1 MIRRRLLLSMLV
13 LATAVAS
20 CSSDGNGTDGQV
32 DTSFAAQMAS
42 TWHYAGAPQRVQI
55 GIVANDADGTHL
67 VTQGTIDLAFSYLGT
82 DGGGQPAAGPTSTA
96 SFVPVPGTEASG
108 DTPTVTSGTRGV
120 YEAKDVTF
128 DEAGVWRATLSIE
141 IDGVAR
147 RLTTDFQVD
156 PTSQIPAP
164 GMPAPKTENLTI
176 ASKGVRKGSI
186 DSMADGGGEIPDPEL
201 HRWTIADASPR
212 DGPRSCCSGHRPTAR
227 VSSAARRSRSCSSSR
242 PTHPDRAVY
251 IHIEI
256 WKDYSAQPQVVN
268 KGAADWLL
276 RKLPDGTPGDDRAL
290 AVPDRIRRRHR
301 GPVGPALRHGRGRRG
316 PRGAPADEDLGSR
329 GRSHTRR
336 PEASFAPPPRTIGAR
351 GPDAHD
357 APAPDPGTLLP
368 ASERGNGGAL
378 HALWPAHLS

>member
-20 CSSDGNGTDGQV
+20 CTSGGNGTNEPL

-55 GIVANDADGTHL
+55 GIVASDADGTHL

-82 DGGGQPAAGPTSTA
+82 DGGGEPAAGPTSTA

-108 DTPTVTSGTRGV
+108 DTPTVTSGARGV

-128 DEAGVWRATLSIE
+128 DEAGVWRATLSME

-147 RLTTDFQVD
+147 RLTTDFHVD

-164 GMPAPKTENLTI
+164 GMPAPKTENLTV
-176 ASKGVRKGSI
+176 ASKGARKGSI

-201 HRWTIADASPR
+201 HRWTIADAIAQRRPALVLFGTPAYCESQFC
-212 DGPRSCCSGHRPTAR
+212 GPEVTELQRL
-227 VSSAARRSRSCSSSR
+227 AAD
-242 PTHPDRAVY
+242 HPDRAVY

-256 WKDYSAQPQVVN
+256 WKDYNAQPQVVN

-276 RKLPDGTPGDDRAL
+276 RKLPDGSPEMTEPWLFLIGSDGVIADRWGPLFDTGEVAASLEAL
-290 AVPDRIRRRHR
+290 
-301 GPVGPALRHGRGRRG
+301 
-316 PRGAPADEDLGSR
+316 
-329 GRSHTRR
+329 
-336 PEASFAPPPRTIGAR
+336 PPMKT
-351 GPDAHD
+351 
-357 APAPDPGTLLP
+357 
-368 ASERGNGGAL
+368 
-378 HALWPAHLS
+378 